1 MAPLDAAT
9 APWRAAQAVIRAGD
23 DLHTLAERARRDPD
37 PVDEARERLDR
48 LGGQLESLISVARSL
63 DASAASIDSGAAAL
77 LEVTRALHGTAR
89 TIVTGGEDLRR
100 TGEALD
106 AHTQEIIGG
115 GEELTA
121 VAEELAGSLRV
132 FRGALPQVLE
142 GLHSV
147 EELEDSVGTVA
158 ETVEPLQGLT
168 QGVGRVSQRLV
179 RGA

>member
-1 MAPLDAAT
+1 MGPLDAAM
-9 APWRAAQAVIRAGD
+9 APWRAVRGVIRAAD

-37 PVDEARERLDR
+37 PLDEARERLDR
-48 LGGQLESLISVARSL
+48 LTARLESLIGVGRSL
-63 DASAASIDSGAAAL
+63 DGNAASIDTGATAL
-77 LEVTRALHGTAR
+77 VAVARELLGTSR

-100 TGEALD
+100 TGETLD
-106 AHTQEIIGG
+106 AHTQELIAGG
-115 GEELTA
+115 GDLTG
-121 VAEELAGSLRV
+121 VAQELAASLRV
-132 FRGALPQVLE
+132 FRAALPRVLA

-168 QGVGRVSQRLV
+168 QGVGRVSQRLS